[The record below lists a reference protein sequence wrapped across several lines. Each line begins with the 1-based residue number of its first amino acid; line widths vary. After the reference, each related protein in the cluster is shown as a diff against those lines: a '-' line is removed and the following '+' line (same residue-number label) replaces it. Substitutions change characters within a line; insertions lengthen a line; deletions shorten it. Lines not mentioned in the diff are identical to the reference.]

1 VIKTDKLT
9 LRIRA
14 VMAIVGGFV
23 VVAMGIST
31 VALGGTEAHAKI
43 TGGSGTTVTQTTP
56 PTTPETAS
64 ASPTVKAPP
73 PTA

>member
-1 VIKTDKLT
+1 MNTDKLT

-14 VMAIVGGFV
+14 VSAIVGALIV
-23 VVAMGIST
+23 VSMGILT
-31 VALGGTEAHAKI
+31 IARGGSEAHAKV
-43 TGGSGTTVTQTTP
+43 TAGSGTTVTQTTP

-64 ASPTVKAPP
+64 ASPAVKAPP